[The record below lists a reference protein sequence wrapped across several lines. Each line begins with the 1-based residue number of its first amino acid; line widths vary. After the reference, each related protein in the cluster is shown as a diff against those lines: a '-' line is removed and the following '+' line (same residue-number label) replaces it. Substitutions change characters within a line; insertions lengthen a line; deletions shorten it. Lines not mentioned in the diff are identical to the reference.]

1 MTITSLGFPRTFLIV
16 AGAALLAGAAVAQT
30 QPPKPAPVAIPAAP
44 PAQYQYQEVVRQQ
57 QVRDQL
63 QKNQV
68 EEQIRQRTSDAAR
81 RANANDPAQLR
92 RLDQAEQARRDLYRA
107 RQQDAVDRYWY
118 GTTPPPAPYRHAQQ
132 TPPASRSG
140 G

>member
-1 MTITSLGFPRTFLIV
+1 MTITSLGFPRTFLIA
-16 AGAALLAGAAVAQT
+16 AGAALLAGAPCAAMAQSSA
-30 QPPKPAPVAIPAAP
+30 PKPAPVAMPAAP
-44 PAQYQYQEVVRQQ
+44 PVHYQQVVRQQ

-81 RANANDPAQLR
+81 RANANDPAQMQ
-92 RLDQAEQARRDLYRA
+92 RLDQAEQAQRDLYRA

-118 GTTPPPAPYRHAQQ
+118 GTTPRPAPYRATQ
-132 TPPASRSG
+132 PPAASRSG